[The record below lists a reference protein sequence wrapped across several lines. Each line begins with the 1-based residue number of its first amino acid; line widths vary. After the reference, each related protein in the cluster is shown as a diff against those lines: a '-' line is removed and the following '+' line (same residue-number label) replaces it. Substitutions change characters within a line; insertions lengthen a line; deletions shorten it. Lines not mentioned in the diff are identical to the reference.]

1 MTLSRALIEERAQK
15 DLAIQQAVATVRADL
30 QVQEKGDVVTVVQC
44 DKVTYRETWDE
55 NNTENQQTIEL
66 LEVEADSDKEK
77 DWCCHGDHLGQ
88 GHTSPIFSL
97 LVFIQQFL
105 HFTTM
110 FIDELCASL
119 FRRDEKVACSR
130 YLILVIS

>member
-77 DWCCHGDHLGQ
+77 DWCWYGDHLGQ
-88 GHTSPIFSL
+88 SHTSPIFSS
-97 LVFIQQFL
+97 
-105 HFTTM
+105 
-110 FIDELCASL
+110 C
-119 FRRDEKVACSR
+119 
-130 YLILVIS
+130 